1 MNTQNVKTA
10 ATKTTETWAEGQNIN
25 GSDLRFADGLIS
37 AGGYAEEARNY
48 WLSREAAAVKA
59 PAGID
64 VHRFHDA
71 LGTLYPLNWE
81 CSENG
86 DSESFMFAE
95 MYCGEVTD
103 IYARIGVRYFRLRNY
118 THMRHAQIIASVKEA
133 FELNQK

>member
-10 ATKTTETWAEGQNIN
+10 ATKTTETWAEGQNTN
-25 GSDLRFADGLIS
+25 YYLGDRFAS
-37 AGGYAEEARNY
+37 AEGYAEEVRNY
-48 WLSREAAAVKA
+48 WLNREAAAVKA
-59 PAGID
+59 PAEID
-64 VHRFHDA
+64 VHSFHDA
-71 LGTLYPLNWE
+71 LGTLYPLNWA

-86 DSESFMFAE
+86 NCETFMFAE

-118 THMRHAQIIASVKEA
+118 NHMTHAQIVASVKEA

>member
-25 GSDLRFADGLIS
+25 GLHLHLADCFSG
-37 AGGYAEEARNY
+37 AEGYAEEARSY
-48 WLSREAAAVKA
+48 WLNREAAAVKA
-59 PAGID
+59 PVEID

-71 LGTLYPLNWE
+71 LGTLYPLNWA
-81 CSENG
+81 CSEGGNC
-86 DSESFMFAE
+86 ETFMFAE

-118 THMRHAQIIASVKEA
+118 NHMTHARIITSVKEA